1 MSKKRSKVVFFCS
14 LLFHVVIVL
23 SSYGQTDT
31 LLLNYEQYTLKNGLD
46 VILQPDSNV
55 EDVSVEFWLRK
66 GISMDKP
73 SQYGFAHFFEHMMP
87 FGIMDS
93 LKRAQL
99 KTYRTGSNAQ
109 VKKDYT
115 RFYVK
120 VKPKGVGPAL
130 EMAAGRLMAGTDRI
144 TEKRIEFQRKRVL
157 SEIDRNAKNPQ
168 WSAPGGMAIYK
179 GTFGKNHPYGS
190 SGYGLIENNKNFK
203 LKEFKERYNKIVY
216 ADNTVLFLVG
226 NFDVE
231 EAKKQI
237 ETYFRNLPSKEKDH
251 KIIKPTKHVEANI
264 TMKAPHPKNT
274 IQTMV
279 FSWAVPKWGSID
291 DSTLKLIAS
300 ILDIRLKDKSRFP
313 ESFIKTSVS
322 TDMYEYAGQ
331 FAIRTTF
338 AAVKDSTQI
347 ENLVLD
353 KVNEFIETGVTEAEL
368 KDAKQ
373 NEVNDIK
380 EMQQRLGFQWSRT
393 ELLGESF
400 LFTGNP
406 GFYVKRLEKQLQL
419 TREDVKKGAKKW
431 LKRKPFRVL
440 FVSDKK
446 E

>member
-1 MSKKRSKVVFFCS
+1 MSNKRSKVFFCA
-14 LLFHVVIVL
+14 LLFHVVTTL
-23 SSYGQTDT
+23 SSYGQTDS

-46 VILQPDSNV
+46 VILQPDPNV

-73 SQYGFAHFFEHMMP
+73 SQYGFAHFFEHVMP

-93 LKRAQL
+93 LKRAKL

-120 VKPKGVGPAL
+120 VKPKGVGLAL
-130 EMAAGRLMAGTDRI
+130 EMTAGRLKAGTDRI
-144 TEKRIEFQRKRVL
+144 TEKRVEFQRKRVL
-157 SEIDRNAKNPQ
+157 SEIDRNARNPQ
-168 WSAPGGMAIYK
+168 WSAPGGMAIYT

-190 SGYGLIENNKNFK
+190 SGYGVIENNKNFK
-203 LKEFKERYNKIVY
+203 LKEFKERYNEIVY

-226 NFDVE
+226 NFDIE
-231 EAKKQI
+231 DAKKQI
-237 ETYFRNLPSKEKDH
+237 DTYFKNLPSKVRDH
-251 KIIKPTKHVEANI
+251 KIIKPTEHVEANI
-264 TMKAPHPKNT
+264 TMKAPHPNDT

-279 FSWAVPKWGSID
+279 FSWAVPKWGSRD
-291 DSTLKLIAS
+291 DSTLKLIAT
-300 ILDIRLKDKSRFP
+300 ILDTRLNDKSRFP
-313 ESFIKTSVS
+313 KSFIKNTVS
-322 TDMYEYAGQ
+322 TDMYEFAGQ

-347 ENLVLD
+347 EHLVLD

-368 KDAKQ
+368 INAKQ
-373 NEVNDIK
+373 SEISDIK

-400 LFTGNP
+400 LFTADP
-406 GFYVKRLEKQLQL
+406 GFYVKRLEEQLQL
-419 TREDVKKGAKKW
+419 TREDVKKGAEKW